1 MEKKPTLTIVVFD
14 NGTVDVVFDGKQLPC
29 TSIDFH
35 AGMGKDGI
43 IDIPNVKLSLLPF
56 PIYENTN
63 ETTRQTS

>member
-35 AGMGKDGI
+35 AKMGENG
-43 IDIPNVKLSLLPF
+43 IDIPDVKLNLVPF
-56 PIYENTN
+56 PIPEKT
-63 ETTRQTS
+63 EKKILGEK